1 MNKVISITVKHP
13 DETRSGSEAK
23 YEVDSRITLED
34 LRKKCQEFFGI
45 RGIFPENGDIK
56 P

>member
-13 DETRSGSEAK
+13 DETRSESEAK

-34 LRKKCQEFFGI
+34 LRKKCQQSFGI
-45 RGIFPENGDIK
+45 KGFFNLNFYQK
-56 P
+56 Q